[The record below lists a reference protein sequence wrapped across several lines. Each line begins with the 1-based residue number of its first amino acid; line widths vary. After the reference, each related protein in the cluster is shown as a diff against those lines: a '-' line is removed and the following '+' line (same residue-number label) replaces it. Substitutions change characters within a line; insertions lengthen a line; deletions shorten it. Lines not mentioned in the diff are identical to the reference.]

1 MFIDLTNIG
10 NNRVNVGLNVMQR
23 MAGNRLTGQLND
35 PNLPCM
41 GESLLPTTEHAG
53 FDADPV
59 ERARQL
65 VIAKGG

>member
-1 MFIDLTNIG
+1 
-10 NNRVNVGLNVMQR
+10 MQR

-65 VIAKGG
+65 VIAKQG

>member
-1 MFIDLTNIG
+1 M
-10 NNRVNVGLNVMQR
+10 R
-23 MAGNRLTGQLND
+23 MAASRLTGQLDD

-41 GESLLPTTEHAG
+41 GESLLPTTKHAD

-65 VIAKGG
+65 VIAKLS